1 MKKGM
6 RIFCSFVIL
15 LVLLINLAVPAGAA
29 ANGIYIATATPYYVH
44 PVTGVI
50 EDSGQ
55 NPGIGQGM
63 TESVLNSQALI
74 EVDANGKTYATVR
87 YALMDNI
94 QNVSFSVQKDGHS
107 EFKSVSY
114 SIMKEDLGN
123 NKTDFRIQIPSENAI
138 VRSTFYVIAMHRD
151 VVFYFNFSNLAVGSG
166 DFVTS
171 ITVNPETQPQTQP
184 QTQVQ
189 TQPQTETATQET
201 QAVSAQQET
210 TASEDILEGVQGL
223 AVYKNAEDKKVKKN
237 DSGLPI
243 VIVIVVAVAAAVTG
257 GVLFKKKRRR
267 NKEELT
273 DENKKED

>member
-6 RIFCSFVIL
+6 KIFCSFVIL
-15 LVLLINLAVPAGAA
+15 LVLLINLAVPARAA
-29 ANGIYIATATPYYVH
+29 ANGIYTATATPYYAH

-74 EVDANGKTYATVR
+74 EVDASGKTYATVR

-151 VVFYFNFSNLAVGSG
+151 VVFYFNFSNLAAGSG

-171 ITVNPETQPQTQP
+171 ITVNPETQPQTQA
-184 QTQVQ
+184 Q
-189 TQPQTETATQET
+189 TQPQTETAIQET
-201 QAVSAQQET
+201 QTASTQQET

-237 DSGLPI
+237 DSSLPI
-243 VIVIVVAVAAAVTG
+243 AIVIIVVAAAVTG
-257 GVLFKKKRRR
+257 GILFKKKGRKS
-267 NKEELT
+267 KEELT